1 MIKKRVAIYFT
12 GGTIS
17 MKFDPS
23 IGAAVPALSGREI
36 VDNVPGLADVA
47 DIDII
52 DFGRFPGPHMTPS
65 RMMDLSLQ
73 LRELLANPKLDGVV
87 VTHGTDTLEETAYL
101 LDLTI
106 ASPLPVVLT
115 GAMRNSSESGWDGP
129 SNLLSATRVAASEA
143 ALNLGVLVVLNDTIL
158 AAGEATKTHT
168 EAFDTFQS
176 PDFGPL
182 GVVDKGTVIVRR
194 MPTGRM
200 HLDAQSLAEPV
211 SLIKMYSGAD
221 STLFDACLSAGARGL
236 VIEGLGRG
244 NVPEA
249 CVPAIE
255 RAIGVGIPVVVASRC
270 LRGRVFESYG
280 YYGGNKQLRNMGAI
294 SAGYL
299 NGHKARLKLSV
310 ALTLTQDHADLRRLF
325 EQGEY

>member
-1 MIKKRVAIYFT
+1 MSKKRIAIYFT

-17 MKFDPS
+17 MKFDPA

-36 VDNVPGLADVA
+36 VENVAGLAEVA
-47 DIDII
+47 EIDII
-52 DFGRFPGPHMTPS
+52 DFGRFPGPHMTPT

-73 LRELLANPKLDGVV
+73 LRESLERPETDGAV

-101 LDLTI
+101 LDLTLR
-106 ASPLPVVLT
+106 SDKPVVLT

-129 SNLLSATRVAASEA
+129 SNLLSATRVAASDA
-143 ALNLGVLVVLNDTIL
+143 ARNLGVLVVLNETIL
-158 AAGEATKTHT
+158 AASEATKTHT

-176 PDFGPL
+176 VDFGPL

-194 MPTGRM
+194 APLGRL
-200 HLDAQSLAEPV
+200 HLEAQRLADPV
-211 SLIKMYSGAD
+211 FLIKLYAGAD
-221 STLFDACLSAGARGL
+221 STLLDACINAGAKGL

-244 NVPEA
+244 NVTEA
-249 CVPAIE
+249 CVPGIE
-255 RAIGVGIPVVVASRC
+255 RAIACGVPVVIASRC

-280 YYGGNKQLRNMGAI
+280 YYGGNKQLRKMGAI

-299 NGHKARLKLSV
+299 TGHKARLKLSL
-310 ALTLTQDHADLRRLF
+310 ALTLTRDHGELRQLF
-325 EQGEY
+325 EQSEY